1 MCCLEDIA
9 NWATIWGAMVATATF
24 IFTILTYK
32 KASSIDNIVSQKKEL
47 FDALERLRDYVISL
61 RRNSD
66 DYVEIKAFE
75 RLLLQCQE
83 TQKILI
89 ENKYSAGKSWEQIQE
104 IIRDIEDVISKWEDS
119 KEEEKDLNEVATNL
133 MNKYFSEAFNDTIK
147 QIQDLLR
154 W

>member
-1 MCCLEDIA
+1 MCYLEDIA
-9 NWATIWGAMVATATF
+9 YMATIIGAFVATATF

-133 MNKYFSEAFNDTIK
+133 MNKYFSEAFKDTIK